1 MGVSQD
7 MALYSWRREFR
18 AGRHVCVSPVLAQ
31 TELFSGCA
39 EREADA
45 CSAGEVCKMLKEGLD
60 SEERGLPK
68 TTIGDEQLLKPCNIS
83 DLKIWIMTSSVSNRI
98 RIR

>member
-45 CSAGEVCKMLKEGLD
+45 CSAGEVCKMLKKKASTQRKG
-60 SEERGLPK
+60 GCQK
-68 TTIGDEQLLKPCNIS
+68 QL
-83 DLKIWIMTSSVSNRI
+83 
-98 RIR
+98 